1 VLRDLFFTADKKQR
15 EGQANCLKLAI
26 SAIRA
31 ATVKCLSLLFVRKTL
46 RRAGGWGIP
55 GSDTSTLQVARGQA
69 CELHSFGCKAR
80 SATFPF

>member
-1 VLRDLFFTADKKQR
+1 VLRDLLFTADKKQR

-46 RRAGGWGIP
+46 RP
-55 GSDTSTLQVARGQA
+55 CRGVGDSWVRHIDPA
-69 CELHSFGCKAR
+69 SREGASL
-80 SATFPF
+80 